1 MAEPQSS
8 QRGRPAGA
16 DVLIT
21 VQSPDPTHP
30 PLPPAIA
37 MGLFVSPAEQ
47 AHIDA
52 TRLRSWELA
61 IARGHVRR

>member
-1 MAEPQSS
+1 MPSS
-8 QRGRPAGA
+8 QRERPTGA

-21 VQSPDPTHP
+21 VRSSDPTHP

-52 TRLRSWELA
+52 MRLRSWDLA
-61 IARGHVRR
+61 IARGQVRR

>member
-1 MAEPQSS
+1 
-8 QRGRPAGA
+8 
-16 DVLIT
+16 VLIT
-21 VQSPDPTHP
+21 VRSSDPTHP

-52 TRLRSWELA
+52 MRLRSWDLA
-61 IARGHVRR
+61 IARGQVRR